1 MNIGI
6 IVYSQTGNTKSVAE
20 QLKDKLNAKGHS
32 AVIEEVVPAGE
43 VSPGMKEV
51 TFTSKPDVEAYDA
64 VIFGAPVQAFSLAAA
79 MKAYM
84 RQIGSLQGK
93 KAACFV
99 TKQLRGKWT
108 GGNGAVKQLC
118 KFCEASGGMVAGT
131 GIIIWSSKEKEQ
143 MIENTVEEL
152 SSLFINSN

>member
-20 QLKDKLNAKGHS
+20 KLKDKLNAKGHS
-32 AVIEEVVPAGE
+32 VEIGEVRPEGE
-43 VSPGMKEV
+43 VSPVTKEV
-51 TFTSKPDVEAYDA
+51 TFTSKPGVEAYDA

-93 KAACFV
+93 KVACFV

-118 KFCEASGGMVAGT
+118 KFCEASGGVVAGT
-131 GIIIWSSKEKEQ
+131 DIIIWSSKEKEQ
-143 MIENTVEEL
+143 MITDTVDKL
-152 SSLFINSN
+152 SALF